1 MSKESDPHDE
11 PDIPELP
18 DELNA
23 FARQLAYF
31 EPKEHPGSREQAL
44 FKAGQE
50 SMRAELAIS
59 IRRYQRMTRVWQVAT
74 SALFMVSVGF
84 GVSIVTRHDSP
95 NAVIVT
101 AESKSNSLPDESRS
115 APVVV
120 AEPDEHPLDIAS
132 IPFDRL
138 RARQV
143 LIAKAVDGFAKD
155 PDRSNPASGSPS
167 DPFASQSSNLNS
179 GSLLRGIPSQILI
192 HQMMEDSTL

>member
-1 MSKESDPHDE
+1 MSKEPDPHDE

-23 FARQLAYF
+23 FAQQLAHF
-31 EPKEHPGSREQAL
+31 EPKELPGSREQAL

-50 SMRAELAIS
+50 SMRAELAMS
-59 IRRYQRMTRVWQVAT
+59 IRRYQRMSRVWQVAA

-84 GVSIVTRHDSP
+84 GISMVTRHDSP
-95 NAVIVT
+95 NAVIAT
-101 AESKSNSLPDESRS
+101 AESKSNPLPVENRS
-115 APVVV
+115 APIVV

-138 RARQV
+138 RERQV
-143 LIAKAVDGFAKD
+143 LIAKAEDGFSKA
-155 PDRSNPASGSPS
+155 PDQSDSTSGSRTAPL
-167 DPFASQSSNLNS
+167 ASQSSNLNS